1 MNSFCRETFTQKY
14 KQLNSYIE
22 KNILATTCLNDEWE
36 VDNTGT
42 CVPKP
47 ENFILQCKS
56 NGIGIELSKKLI
68 PDAKE
73 IIFGNCDVLLDDERQ
88 GLPNRH

>member
-1 MNSFCRETFTQKY
+1 M
-14 KQLNSYIE
+14 
-22 KNILATTCLNDEWE
+22 ILVPTCLNDAWTI
-36 VDNTGT
+36 DDTSGT

-47 ENFILQCKS
+47 ENFILQCSS

-73 IIFGNCDVLLDDERQ
+73 IAFGNCNILLDAERQ
-88 GLPNRH
+88 GLIKRN